1 MHNHTTLQFVTLPTI
16 LTNWPWPRKLSE
28 YYQDAGAESA
38 AWVESFHP
46 FHGRS
51 IEAFRKCDF
60 SLLASLTYSPREKSL
75 SSLFP
80 STSHYVLIF
89 CPAIIRLAWDLMH
102 LFFVFDEYT
111 DVEDKRGAQA
121 VHQVIREILANP
133 EEPSQQKDACVSAI
147 ARDFWLRARA
157 SVPAGASCIRHFVDA
172 WTSYTAAVIEEADD
186 RANKRYRSFEDYM
199 RIRKNTAGGAPTLAL
214 TEFGLDLPDE
224 VFDHPIVASLRDRA
238 ETLIVLVN
246 DIYSFIMEKSRG
258 LAIHNGV
265 EIVMRERNI
274 SIQEAMDWLGNYCNE
289 LAGSFLIEFE
299 SLPSWGPDVDARVA
313 KYVNGLGQWVRG
325 IDDWHFESARYFG
338 SAGPVIKQT
347 RIAGLA
353 PPSRGYVS
361 RCSRR
366 GSTYDTM

>member
-1 MHNHTTLQFVTLPTI
+1 MQNHTNPGFVMLPTI
-16 LTNWPWPRKLSE
+16 LTNWPWCWKLSD
-28 YYQDAGAESA
+28 YYQVASTESA

-46 FHGRS
+46 FHGQS
-51 IEAFRKCDF
+51 IEAFRDCNF
-60 SLLASLTYSPREKSL
+60 SLLASLTYSPREK
-75 SSLFP
+75 P
-80 STSHYVLIF
+80 
-89 CPAIIRLAWDLMH
+89 IIRLACDLMH

-111 DVEDKRGAQA
+111 DVADKRGAQA
-121 VHQVIREILANP
+121 LHQAIQEILANP
-133 EEPSQQKDACVSAI
+133 EKPGQQKDTCVSAI

-157 SVPAGASCIRHFVDA
+157 LVPAGASCIRHFVDA

-214 TEFGLDLPDE
+214 IEFGLDLPDE
-224 VFDHPIVASLRDRA
+224 VFDHPIVTSLRDRA

-274 SIQEAMDWLGNYCNE
+274 SIQEAMNWLGNYCDG
-289 LAGSFLIEFE
+289 LADSFLIELE
-299 SLPSWGPDVDARVA
+299 SLPSWGADVDARVT

-338 SAGPVIKQT
+338 SAGPDTKKT
-347 RIAGLA
+347 RIARFA

-361 RCSRR
+361 RCPRR
-366 GSTYDTM
+366 GSAHDTT